1 LDAARQ
7 VTWILPVVWCA
18 ITASII
24 ALGLQVP
31 MAGGTAGAGFGYV
44 FEVAGYGAD
53 FRKSLA
59 LYSAASAV
67 LGVAFMFAPKVTS
80 WPIRKAMAWPTLML
94 MAVGGILML
103 IVPQALIALAAG
115 SGERA
120 TGVAQVWSITW
131 MEAGSRIS
139 LAGVL
144 VGLATFLDAFLNRKR
159 GGYSPASSS

>member
-1 LDAARQ
+1 
-7 VTWILPVVWCA
+7 VWCA
-18 ITASII
+18 ITTAII

-31 MAGGTAGAGFGYV
+31 MAGGPADAGFGYV
-44 FEVAGYGAD
+44 FEVVGYGAD

-67 LGVAFMFAPKVTS
+67 LGVAFMFAPQVTN
-80 WPIRKAMAWPTLML
+80 WPIRKGMAWPTLVL
-94 MAVGGILML
+94 MAAGGVLML
-103 IVPQALIALAAG
+103 VVPQALIALAAS

-120 TGVAQVWSITW
+120 TGLAQVWSISW

-159 GGYSPASSS
+159 GRYSPASSS

>member
-1 LDAARQ
+1 LNAAGQ
-7 VTWILPVVWCA
+7 VRWILPVVWCA
-18 ITASII
+18 ITAVII
-24 ALGLQVP
+24 ALGLQVL
-31 MAGGTAGAGFGYV
+31 MAGGPADAGFGYV
-44 FEVAGYGAD
+44 FEVTGYGAD

-67 LGVAFMFAPKVTS
+67 LGVAFMFAPQVTN
-80 WPIRKAMAWPTLML
+80 WPIRKGMAWPTLVL

-103 IVPQALIALAAG
+103 ILPQALIALEAG
-115 SGERA
+115 SGGRA
-120 TGVAQVWSITW
+120 TGLAQVWSITW